1 MISAPSAPACL
12 ACFVRDTASAVLLE
26 PDPAMTGM
34 RLLTT
39 STVSSITRWCSW
51 CERVA
56 DSPVVPQGTIPLVP
70 LAICHSMRSPKA
82 RSSTLPFRNGVTMAI
97 NAPVNMLLLYR
108 ATRSSPHF
116 SAEKRRDRFAIDQ
129 IVVGLPSPDHVDVS
143 VFDQHL
149 RYSWSR
155 IIIGGHD
162 KSIGPRTHHRQH
174 VARVDLR
181 Q

>member
-26 PDPAMTGM
+26 PDPAMTGT

-97 NAPVNMLLLYR
+97 NAPVNMF
-108 ATRSSPHF
+108 SPPPQ
-116 SAEKRRDRFAIDQ
+116 R
-129 IVVGLPSPDHVDVS
+129 LPSIEKYGNGFALYQVVVRLSGLDDVNLLA
-143 VFDQHL
+143 FDQDFRHP
-149 RYSWSR
+149 WSL
-155 IIIGGHD
+155 IVIGGHH
-162 KSIGPRTHHRQH
+162 KSIGSRAHHRKH
-174 VARVDLR
+174 VAWINLR